1 MRSRIAAYSS
11 RDDQRKAS
19 SSRYVAH
26 PLLGGC
32 VQPPCPPDL
41 EPHQIGKALVQDA
54 RPEIL
59 FGVAEA
65 CEILQ
70 RQIDPSH
77 TLLVER

>member
-1 MRSRIAAYSS
+1 MRSRIAACSLRYHH
-11 RDDQRKAS
+11 RKAS

-26 PLLGGC
+26 PLVGEC
-32 VQPPCPPDL
+32 VQLPCPPDL
-41 EPHQIGKALVQDA
+41 EPHQIDKALVHDA
-54 RPEIL
+54 CPEIL
-59 FGVAEA
+59 FGVVEA